1 MKTFFVQPGDTVR
14 IYARDV
20 TNLDTGAVTSG
31 LTGTV
36 QLVNHTTE
44 ANVGAASPI
53 TLHSGDDWYVDVTMP
68 VASGVYRA
76 EIALAQ
82 GGASRTL
89 QLLLDAQ

>member
-1 MKTFFVQPGDTVR
+1 MKTFYVQPGDTVR

-36 QLVNHTTE
+36 QLVNHNTE
-44 ANVGAASPI
+44 ANVGTPSTI
-53 TLHSGDDWYVDVTMP
+53 TLHSGDDWYVDMTMP
-68 VASGVYRA
+68 LDAGVYRA
-76 EIALAQ
+76 EIAITQ
-82 GGASRTL
+82 GGAARTL